1 MDLTSHDGTVRDV
14 TFMEGENGCNTTLI
28 SAGAGNC
35 KIYVTDCNTGTAT
48 QVLGGHT
55 GHVYGLHTWGETR
68 QRFFYSLLHD
78 NIHVPGYI
86 HVSVT

>member
-68 QRFFYSLLHD
+68 QRSFYSLLHD
-78 NIHVPGYI
+78 NIHVHARYI
-86 HVSVT
+86 SVT